1 MNILYIV
8 AHAAFTTLLTGGSSI
23 SEAAE
28 TRTDINN
35 AAIHTTQRA
44 ADVTSPED
52 FYTQPDTL
60 LEVSLPEFEGADI
73 KVYEADEYSIY
84 SIGKDL
90 LFSIGSAGL
99 KTGAEQSLKKVSSAI
114 TKRNKDGQMKIY
126 AYIDASDNPN
136 FNRDVAERRA
146 QTISNWLQENGSKGG
161 DHIEVQPVVELPEET
176 PTATKRQ
183 KGGRFEI
190 IVRKTAS

>member
-1 MNILYIV
+1 MSILYIV
-8 AHAAFTTLLTGGSSI
+8 AHAALTTMLTGGGTI
-23 SEAAE
+23 SEVAE
-28 TRTDINN
+28 TSS
-35 AAIHTTQRA
+35 AAIHFTQLS
-44 ADVTSPED
+44 ADVTSQEAL
-52 FYTQPDTL
+52 FIQPDTL

-73 KVYEADEYSIY
+73 KVYEADEYTIY

-90 LFSIGSAGL
+90 LFSTGSAGL

-126 AYIDASDNPN
+126 AYIDASENPN

-146 QTISNWLQENGSKGG
+146 QAISNWLQENGSMGG
-161 DHIEVQPVVELPEET
+161 DHIVVQPVIEIPAEAS
-176 PTATKRQ
+176 TASKRQ